1 MNFSSYNFKL
11 KGAQHVKDNGNL
23 LALAVDVVKAETYA
37 QTMAKVIAS
46 EAMTGADIALAPNGE
61 DLQITVNGKSIDP
74 TATAAA
80 NQDLVTLAIDTVNEE
95 IIICVDATDR
105 IITNEDGDMVVIPAI
120 ITNVREL
127 TQAA

>member
-1 MNFSSYNFKL
+1 MIFSSYNFKL
-11 KGAQHVKDNGNL
+11 KGAQHLKDNGNL

-37 QTMAKVIAS
+37 ETMAKVIAS
-46 EAMTGADIALAPNGE
+46 EAMTGADIALIPNGE
-61 DLQITVNGKSIDP
+61 DLQVTINGKSIDP
-74 TATAAA
+74 IATADI

-127 TQAA
+127 SAV